1 MKKAASTTKRTTSKK
16 PKTEGLGVIGELD
29 RYLFGEGRHYQLYHK
44 LGAHPYTY
52 RGQDGY
58 YFAVWA
64 PHAAAV
70 SLVGDFNAWNPDATP
85 MKPVADSGIYELFVP
100 GLGVGQLYKFAITTH
115 TGTILFKAD
124 PYAFSAEYRPGTAS
138 VTADI
143 RGFKWNDSKWM
154 ELRAGTDPVKAP
166 ISIYEVH
173 LGSWKKKNRPE
184 KDGYYTYKEAA
195 AELGM
200 SDDQI
205 VWKYK
210 IAEGGVTADAA
221 EDLVGQ
227 GCNLII
233 SNSYGHQTY
242 MEEEAEKYPDI
253 NFVAMT
259 GDFAAISD
267 LDNFYN
273 AFTAVYQSRYVSGV
287 VAGMKVKDLVE
298 SGTLTPETQPD
309 SFTADGKVKIGY
321 VGAYNYAEVV
331 SGYTAF
337 FLGVQSVYPDVQME
351 VMYTNSWFDIDKE
364 GAAAEALIANGAV
377 IIGQHADSTG
387 APAATQKLKDSGKI
401 CYSIGYN
408 IDMLDTAPTAALT
421 SATNVWKVYY
431 KELFEGAQAG
441 SIPQDWCKGYEDGAV
456 AITDLGPE
464 VADGT
469 AEKVA
474 EVEAAL
480 KDGSLHVFDT
490 SKFTVD
496 GAEVTTAPI
505 DLTYYDFSTGSPV
518 AVYQGETK
526 EAISDGYFHEGE
538 LRAAPTFALRIDGI
552 IEDAD
557 PVA

>member
-1 MKKAASTTKRTTSKK
+1 
-16 PKTEGLGVIGELD
+16 
-29 RYLFGEGRHYQLYHK
+29 
-44 LGAHPYTY
+44 
-52 RGQDGY
+52 
-58 YFAVWA
+58 
-64 PHAAAV
+64 
-70 SLVGDFNAWNPDATP
+70 
-85 MKPVADSGIYELFVP
+85 
-100 GLGVGQLYKFAITTH
+100 
-115 TGTILFKAD
+115 
-124 PYAFSAEYRPGTAS
+124 
-138 VTADI
+138 
-143 RGFKWNDSKWM
+143 
-154 ELRAGTDPVKAP
+154 
-166 ISIYEVH
+166 
-173 LGSWKKKNRPE
+173 
-184 KDGYYTYKEAA
+184 
-195 AELGM
+195 M

-210 IAEGGVTADAA
+210 IPEGGKTADAA

-227 GCNLII
+227 GCNLIL

-242 MEEEAEKYPDI
+242 MVEEAEKYPDV

-287 VAGMKVKDLVE
+287 VAGMKIQELVE

-337 FLGVQSVYPDVQME
+337 FLGVQSVYPDVEME

-401 CYSIGYN
+401 CYSVGYN
-408 IDMLDTAPTAALT
+408 IDMLATAPTAALT

-464 VADGT
+464 CADGT

-490 SKFTVD
+490 SKFTV
-496 GAEVTTAPI
+496 GGETVTTAPV
-505 DLTYYDFSTGSPV
+505 DLTYYDYSTGAPV
-518 AVYQGETK
+518 AVYEGKTK

-538 LRAAPTFALRIDGI
+538 LRAAPTFSLRIDGI